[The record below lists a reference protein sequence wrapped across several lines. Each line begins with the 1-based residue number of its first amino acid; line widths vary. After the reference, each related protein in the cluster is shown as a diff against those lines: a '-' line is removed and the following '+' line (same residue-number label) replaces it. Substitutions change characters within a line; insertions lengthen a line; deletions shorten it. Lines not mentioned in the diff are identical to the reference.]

1 MWCAPSAPTTAG
13 PEAAELAELAGLHL
27 LPWQRLVVEHALGQT
42 PDGLWSAFEVVLLVA
57 RQNGKGSVLEAM
69 ELHALFVLGLNVF
82 HTAHLMKTSRDA
94 FKRLWSLIDATPQ
107 LRRRVFS
114 VREKAD
120 ECEIRLWNGARA
132 VFMARGSR
140 AGRGLTDCDVLVLDE
155 ALFLE
160 ERTTDAIVPTMS
172 TRPNPQ
178 IWYTSSAGVTG
189 SALLRKL
196 RARVAAGA
204 EGLAGFEWS
213 VAEPARH
220 EPKLDPTDRALW
232 ALANPSL
239 GMEVGGQVLLT
250 ERYVANEQRVLGPEG
265 FARERL
271 GVFDPDPNAEERVIG
286 ETEWL
291 ARAGASA
298 RPTDRVAFAIS
309 AQHPDAGYG
318 AIGMAGRLGEDLV
331 VQSLDYRRGTS
342 WVVARAVELQERHN
356 PVGFA
361 VDAGGPAGFLI
372 DELEEAGVRL
382 VKPTARDVAHASGQL
397 LAAVVDVADLRHYGQ
412 PELDA
417 AVASAGMRT
426 LGKAWTWSRVG
437 EDDISPL
444 EAVTLAAWASAEWA
458 PEPMFGWV

>member
-13 PEAAELAELAGLHL
+13 PEAVELAEVASLYL
-27 LPWQRLVVEHALGQT
+27 LPWERFVIEHALRQDTG
-42 PDGLWSAFEVVLLVA
+42 GLWAAFEVLLIVA

-69 ELHALFVLGLNVF
+69 ELYALFVLGLNVF

-94 FKRLWSLIDATPQ
+94 YKRLWMLIEATPQ

-120 ECEIRLWNGARA
+120 ECEIRLWNGARI

-196 RARVAAGA
+196 RARLHASA
-204 EGLAGFEWS
+204 EGMAGFEWS
-213 VAEPARH
+213 AREPARN
-220 EPKLDPTDRALW
+220 EPPLDPTDRALW
-232 ALANPSL
+232 AQANPSL
-239 GMEVGGQVLLT
+239 GMEVGGRVLLT
-250 ERYVANEQRVLGPEG
+250 ERYIENEQRVLGPEG

-271 GVFDPDPNAEERVIG
+271 GIFDPDPNDDDRVIG
-286 ETEWL
+286 EPEWL
-291 ARAGASA
+291 ARAGAPS
-298 RPTDRVAFAIS
+298 RPDERLAFAIS
-309 AQHPDAGYG
+309 AEHPDAGHG
-318 AIGMAGRLGEDLV
+318 SISLAGRLGAERV
-331 VQSLDYRRGTS
+331 VQSVDYRRGTS
-342 WVVARAVELQERHN
+342 WMVARAVELQERHN
-356 PVGFA
+356 PIGFA
-361 VDAGGPAGFLI
+361 VDPGGPAGFLI
-372 DELEEAGVRL
+372 DELEEAGVTL
-382 VKPTARDVAHASGQL
+382 LKPTMREVAHASGQL
-397 LAAVVDVADLRHYGQ
+397 LASVVDTADLRHFQQ

-417 AVASAGMRT
+417 AVASAGMRP
-426 LGKAWTWSRVG
+426 LGKAWTWSQVG
-437 EDDISPL
+437 DDDISPL
-444 EAVTLAAWASAEWA
+444 ESVTLALWASSEWA